1 MLQEEIAF
9 LLRNTN
15 YNRQQILKWHQGF
28 LLDCPT
34 GELDK
39 KKFLQVYKEFY
50 PQGKAEKFS
59 NEIFK
64 VFDVDGSG
72 KIDFTG

>member
-1 MLQEEIAF
+1 MGNKNGKTKKKDKTVLTEEEIAF
-9 LLRNTN
+9 LLKNTN

-39 KKFLQVYKEFY
+39 
-50 PQGKAEKFS
+50 
-59 NEIFK
+59 
-64 VFDVDGSG
+64 
-72 KIDFTG
+72 